1 MNSKLV
7 ISYNMTIQT
16 TAKDEHYFFRL
27 FRALSWEQAQQNSSL
42 KVTASGGHKPLKI
55 GGLGGKL
62 QHNQVPNSNL
72 DNDTLCDDP

>member
-1 MNSKLV
+1 MNITFSDF
-7 ISYNMTIQT
+7 S
-16 TAKDEHYFFRL
+16 EP
-27 FRALSWEQAQQNSSL
+27 LSWEQAQQNSSL